1 MVATTYVLA
10 IFYISISLILKKIIF
25 FFLFLFLFW
34 FFCVFCRSLSLSAN
48 GEKCVRSILLGLV
61 QETSTLQ
68 TNGLFTGTP
77 DADQPN
83 TKWKSLSN
91 LLLHIE
97 HFVVL
102 SYFPPPQTKASAFN
116 NVNFNTNKLPS
127 WNSPYSTN
135 EKEQEEYVSLFLTS
149 MCRPVGTSHALH
161 SDTTVGLHV
170 MHQGTYKSDAVSKCS
185 FNYR

>member
-1 MVATTYVLA
+1 
-10 IFYISISLILKKIIF
+10 
-25 FFLFLFLFW
+25 
-34 FFCVFCRSLSLSAN
+34 VFVCRSLSLSAS

-102 SYFPPPQTKASAFN
+102 SYFPPKQTKASASN

-135 EKEQEEYVSLFLTS
+135 EKEQEEYISLFLTS

-185 FNYR
+185 CNYR